1 MYLVVDPCCA
11 LKYYPSI
18 EECQK
23 VKDMEVSDA
32 FFLLFPDLIYLLCL
46 KFTLILHG
54 QYLDYFQKTLARF
67 VKTMKQKHHCSCAVQ
82 RHIACIECY
91 LCRKFIEDLSF
102 LLTLQDA

>member
-1 MYLVVDPCCA
+1 MYFVVDPCCA

-54 QYLDYFQKTLARF
+54 QYLEYFQKTL
-67 VKTMKQKHHCSCAVQ
+67 
-82 RHIACIECY
+82 
-91 LCRKFIEDLSF
+91 DL
-102 LLTLQDA
+102 